1 MQIGDIVKWT
11 HTKKLDN
18 GYNFSTRKGKVVGID
33 GNLISV
39 RYKGDVIRLKVSELL
54 GNEKVEINYIGTQKA
69 VAGGGL

>member
-18 GYNFSTRKGKVVGID
+18 GYNFSTRKGKVIGID

-39 RYKGDVIRLKVSELL
+39 RYKGDVIRLKMSELI
-54 GNEKVEINYIGTQKA
+54 GNEKIEINYVGNQKA
-69 VAGGGL
+69 VIGGTL

>member
-39 RYKGDVIRLKVSELL
+39 RYKGDVIKLKVSELI
-54 GNEKVEINYIGTQKA
+54 GNKKIEINYIGTQKA
-69 VAGGGL
+69 AMGGGL

>member
-39 RYKGDVIRLKVSELL
+39 RYKGDVIRLKVSELI
-54 GNEKVEINYIGTQKA
+54 GHEKVEINYVGTQKA

>member
-54 GNEKVEINYIGTQKA
+54 GNEKVGINYIGTQKA

>member
-11 HTKKLDN
+11 HTKKLTN

-39 RYKGDVIRLKVSELL
+39 RYKGDVIKLKVSELI
-54 GNEKVEINYIGTQKA
+54 GNKKIEINYIGTQKA
-69 VAGGGL
+69 AMGGGL

>member
-1 MQIGDIVKWT
+1 MQDGDIVKWT

-39 RYKGDVIRLKVSELL
+39 RYRGEVIRLKVSEIM
-54 GNEKVEINYIGTQKA
+54 GYEKINYIGTQKA
-69 VAGGGL
+69 VAGGSL

>member
-33 GNLISV
+33 GNLISA
-39 RYKGDVIRLKVSELL
+39 RYKGDVIRLKMPELI
-54 GNEKVEINYIGTQKA
+54 GNEKIEINYVGTQRA
-69 VAGGGL
+69 VAGGSL